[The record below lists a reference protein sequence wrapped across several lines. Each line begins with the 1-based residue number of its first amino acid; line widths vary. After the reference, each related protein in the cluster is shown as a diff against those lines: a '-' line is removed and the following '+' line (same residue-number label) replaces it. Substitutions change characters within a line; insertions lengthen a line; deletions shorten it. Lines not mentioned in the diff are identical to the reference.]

1 MEYKCLACGATTTD
15 PAHRLIKW
23 FHNNCPAKKEK

>member
-15 PAHRLIKW
+15 PKHRLIKW
-23 FHNNCPAKKEK
+23 FHNNCPKK